1 MVSIVYTF
9 GTGANNYNE
18 NNISKAT
25 YTDRIEWVH
34 KNIDNILR
42 MDKVFL
48 NKAEN
53 RFVFAAFCLNMRELH
68 LNSQFEVKLPIF
80 LDATCSGIQHLAG
93 LMQDIV
99 LASKVNLIFSKNPLK
114 AETGPSDIYNELRGP
129 INDEIRKTG
138 LIYPE
143 YRSLN
148 YVNLTRKM
156 VKTPIMTRTY
166 NVTRSGI
173 RDQLMSNFEKIE
185 SKIKDVPTKWIVPSI
200 IPGENGAPLTFKD
213 INKIAEIIYDT
224 IFKEYPTLS
233 FIYNYFGS

>member
-1 MVSIVYTF
+1 MSLYKQIGEDEF
-9 GTGANNYNE
+9 GSTQSFFANYQGGDLSLSLIEFYKGEKLTQIGINSLYIYGANNYNE

-93 LMQDIV
+93 LV
-99 LASKVNLIFSKNPLK
+99 PARYCFS
-114 AETGPSDIYNELRGP
+114 
-129 INDEIRKTG
+129 
-138 LIYPE
+138 
-143 YRSLN
+143 
-148 YVNLTRKM
+148 
-156 VKTPIMTRTY
+156 
-166 NVTRSGI
+166 
-173 RDQLMSNFEKIE
+173 F
-185 SKIKDVPTKWIVPSI
+185 
-200 IPGENGAPLTFKD
+200 
-213 INKIAEIIYDT
+213 
-224 IFKEYPTLS
+224 
-233 FIYNYFGS
+233 